1 MVNSSLTKSS
11 LLIKMEIEEF
21 EVHYSILYG
30 LMLELNVPVIQ
41 PMEIS
46 VVFIMDKK
54 LLVIR
59 YCLTQFQDLLQYLT
73 RPNANHKL

>member
-21 EVHYSILYG
+21 EVRYSILYG
-30 LMLELNVPVIQ
+30 LMLELNVLAIQ

-54 LLVIR
+54 L
-59 YCLTQFQDLLQYLT
+59 
-73 RPNANHKL
+73 